1 MSGIFLNAVDKVE
14 ILTLQDNYIDIT
26 VSDNNK
32 TISRAREILHKGIG
46 RSVLAEHGFSAVVE
60 TTKDGRKRSML
71 FDFGFSEDGA
81 ARNAETL
88 GVDMRNIEVMAL
100 SHGHYDHFGGLEC
113 LAVMIGRKGI
123 ELVVHP
129 GVFKGKRYIKTPSGR
144 RLDLPGFSK
153 ETLKRIGVVAVEAE
167 TPLHLLDGDVL
178 FLGEIRRETDFEK
191 GMPNAFFEKDGA
203 EAKDPIEDDTS
214 IVMNLKGRGLVILSG
229 CAHSGIINTVNY
241 AKSVTGI
248 DKVHVVMG
256 GFHLGGPLF
265 EPAVGR
271 TIEELKKINSEYI
284 VPCHC
289 TGRDASIRIEN
300 EMPDKFIL
308 SMSGTRLSFS

>member
-1 MSGIFLNAVDKVE
+1 
-14 ILTLQDNYIDIT
+14 
-26 VSDNNK
+26 
-32 TISRAREILHKGIG
+32 
-46 RSVLAEHGFSAVVE
+46 
-60 TTKDGRKRSML
+60 
-71 FDFGFSEDGA
+71 
-81 ARNAETL
+81 
-88 GVDMRNIEVMAL
+88 
-100 SHGHYDHFGGLEC
+100 
-113 LAVMIGRKGI
+113 
-123 ELVVHP
+123 
-129 GVFKGKRYIKTPSGR
+129 
-144 RLDLPGFSK
+144 
-153 ETLKRIGVVAVEAE
+153 
-167 TPLHLLDGDVL
+167 
-178 FLGEIRRETDFEK
+178 
-191 GMPNAFFEKDGA
+191 MPNAFFEKDGA